1 VQRLVRFGFNLE
13 QRAGELRENIMDIY
27 HETGTKLKSSILGK
41 ESSKKKQEPQKCS
54 WTEDDGIWQSSCG
67 VYFEFNDGGI
77 EQNNF
82 NYCYNCGKKISA

>member
-1 VQRLVRFGFNLE
+1 
-13 QRAGELRENIMDIY
+13 MDIY

-41 ESSKKKQEPQKCS
+41 ESSKKKKEPQTCS

-67 VYFEFNDGGI
+67 VYFEFNDGGV

-82 NYCYNCGKKISA
+82 NYCHKCGKKISA